1 MASVLENST
10 GQEAQTSTGR
20 RWLAPL
26 GIGLGVAA
34 TTLALRLRD
43 PHQAGTWGL
52 CPLRALTGL
61 DCPLCGGLRAV
72 NDLTHGD
79 LAAAWFS
86 NALFMVSLPILV
98 GLWLWWLV
106 SALTGSRSP
115 GQVLG
120 GSGSQDRRQITRLLL
135 WGYAVVVVAFWIFRN
150 TPWGRD
156 YWA

>member
-10 GQEAQTSTGR
+10 GQEAQGSTGR
-20 RWLAPL
+20 RWLAPV

-86 NALFMVSLPILV
+86 NALLLVSLPVLV
-98 GLWLWWLV
+98 GLWLWWLIA
-106 SALTGSRSP
+106 SLTGSRSP
-115 GQVLG
+115 IQII
-120 GSGSQDRRQITRLLL
+120 SGPVGEGPRKISRVLL
-135 WGYAVVVVAFWIFRN
+135 WGYLALVAAFWIFRN